1 MHWTRPGRDIAQ
13 TVLSCLEWELCET
26 LSQAGVSHVIARYKA
41 TWNLGHK
48 RQSWQ
53 IAISMC
59 FAVYCFR
66 FGTRDNV
73 ASYPGPRTLSGES
86 KLQAHFYRPGVSRR
100 CLHFYLGHWSR
111 RAHRGKLK
119 VRIPKFWNSRIAK
132 LGIILIEQARAL
144 LWEETYIQNWFIF
157 IINFY
162 TMALGLVMVCFWRRM
177 HLLVIG
183 LYHRPIFEFCDC
195 TNMVRNNVN
204 I

>member
-1 MHWTRPGRDIAQ
+1 
-13 TVLSCLEWELCET
+13 
-26 LSQAGVSHVIARYKA
+26 
-41 TWNLGHK
+41 
-48 RQSWQ
+48 
-53 IAISMC
+53 MC

-119 VRIPKFWNSRIAK
+119 VRISKFWNSRIAK

-162 TMALGLVMVCFWRRM
+162 TMALGLVMVCF
-177 HLLVIG
+177 
-183 LYHRPIFEFCDC
+183 
-195 TNMVRNNVN
+195 
-204 I
+204 

>member
-86 KLQAHFYRPGVSRR
+86 KLQAHFSRPGLPALFTFLSRS
-100 CLHFYLGHWSR
+100 L
-111 RAHRGKLK
+111 
-119 VRIPKFWNSRIAK
+119 
-132 LGIILIEQARAL
+132 EQACAPGEAKSQNSEILEFPDCKTRN
-144 LWEETYIQNWFIF
+144 YIDWTGPGVIVGRD
-157 IINFY
+157 IHPK
-162 TMALGLVMVCFWRRM
+162 LVYF
-177 HLLVIG
+177 H
-183 LYHRPIFEFCDC
+183 H
-195 TNMVRNNVN
+195 
-204 I
+204 